1 MRWRKFV
8 QINRLLLFIVLAA
21 CSAKPTGP
29 NQRTAVPL
37 ADGKTITV
45 ELSSFAFDPEQIRLK
60 TGVPILLRLVNES
73 DGGHNFSAPTF
84 FGASRFLPGSSM
96 PSNGAVDVGPHQTV
110 EIAVMP
116 GAPAA
121 YPLECTHFL
130 HSAFG
135 MHSTIE
141 VMP

>member
-8 QINRLLLFIVLAA
+8 RITRLLLLIVLAA

-29 NQRTAVPL
+29 DQRTAVPL

-45 ELSSFAFDPEQIRLK
+45 ELSSFAFSPEHIRLK
-60 TGVPILLRLVNES
+60 AGVPVRLRLVNES
-73 DGGHNFSAPTF
+73 DGGHNFSAPTLF
-84 FGASRFLPGSSM
+84 AASSFLPGSLV
-96 PSNGAVDVGPHQTV
+96 PSNGAVEVGSHQTV
-110 EIAVMP
+110 EIALVP
-116 GAPAA
+116 GAPAV

-135 MHSTIE
+135 MHGTVE